1 MKLVISAGLVITPQE
16 SLKDAVVVAE
26 GGVVSAVGRRAEFEL
41 PAKAERLDFPDAVLA
56 PGFVDVHV
64 HGGAGWDV
72 MGLAGRRPP
81 PFAHH
86 RSRGKR
92 DSSGAK
98 DGAPSGFPSLED
110 MERLLARHGVTG
122 YLATT
127 VTAPVR
133 ATVEALERMAEGIE
147 QKPRFLPFDSA
158 QGAPLRGA
166 AKRALGMTSQKTS
179 GEVRARAIG
188 IHLEG
193 PFISRAKCGV
203 HPVKDLLRPSVARLE
218 EFWKA
223 AGGHIKMMTV
233 APELPGAEKLIRAA
247 VERGI
252 VVSLGHS
259 DADLETT
266 RRALRAGAQ
275 HFTHTFNAM
284 RAVSHRDPGI
294 AGAAMTAPDATADII
309 ADGVHV
315 APEMVD
321 VFLRARGADGAVLI
335 SDGISATGKGGG
347 KHRLGPFEVEV
358 RGLRCMHKGRLAGSV
373 LTLDAAARNVM
384 SFARWPLERAVRL
397 ATLNPARV
405 LGMQAHKGVIA
416 PNADA
421 DFTVLS
427 PQGDVLATFVA
438 GRGTVYAKAAS
449 GGRAR

>member
-26 GGVVSAVGRRAEFEL
+26 GGVVSAVGRRGEFEL
-41 PAKAERLDFPDAVLA
+41 PSDAERFDFPHAVLA
-56 PGFVDVHV
+56 PGLVDVHV

-72 MGLAGRRPP
+72 MGIRAG
-81 PFAHH
+81 
-86 RSRGKR
+86 
-92 DSSGAK
+92 GAK
-98 DGAPSGFPSLED
+98 SRTRAASRED
-110 MERLLARHGVTG
+110 MERLLARHGVTS

-127 VTAPVR
+127 VTAPVK
-133 ATVEALERMAEGIE
+133 ATLAALERMAESVVSGKNPPFA
-147 QKPRFLPFDSA
+147 QKGRA
-158 QGAPLRGA
+158 KGGAPSSSRHDE
-166 AKRALGMTSQKTS
+166 
-179 GEVRARAIG
+179 EVRARAIG

-203 HPVKDLLRPSVARLE
+203 HPVKDLLRPSLARLN

-259 DADLETT
+259 DADLPAT
-266 RRALRAGAQ
+266 RRALRAGAR

-294 AGAAMTAPDATADII
+294 AGAAMTEPGATADII

-321 VFLRARGADGAVLI
+321 VFLRARGADAAVLI
-335 SDGISATGKGGG
+335 SDGISATGMGDGR
-347 KHRLGPFEVEV
+347 HRLGPFEVEV
-358 RGLRCMHKGRLAGSV
+358 RGLRCLHKGRLAGSV

-384 SFARWPLERAVRL
+384 SFGGWPLERAVRL

-405 LGMQAHKGVIA
+405 LGIEAQKGVIA
-416 PNADA
+416 PGAAADL
-421 DFTVLS
+421 TVWS
-427 PQGDVLATFVA
+427 RNGEVLATFA
-438 GRGTVYAKAAS
+438 RGQGTVYAKAARR
-449 GGRAR
+449 GRAR